1 MDNGKNKFNERL
13 LNEFENLKGYDT
25 IRDVLSHRLKN
36 KQTNKYKEGKINKN
50 KYLYKLIE
58 SKYVNNIFCELF
70 LNKKSAKKF
79 ANNSNICSP
88 YSVKKIVQVKKGK
101 DEVEIDLE
109 NENEKP
115 NDPVILHHDI
125 KTETTYFY
133 TSEGNNFY
141 IFFKIN
147 HYINQELFFTNTNKY
162 IPSIFIFFYDI
173 NNFNKIEDNTVP
185 TQIYNNS
192 KNVSSMNC
200 QLLLT
205 KYYEAYNHYKKEIN
219 DFLKNS
225 NNLLKKN
232 IKKKREIPINNTN
245 VEEQKQQNQNYIKK
259 NITDEQPNKICTDR
273 LFIKEDKKKKKKN
286 IHTQSQPITKKIVDH
301 YVLLANHE
309 DHNEISYFDF
319 INIFENT
326 LYKYNI
332 IDCNFEHNLEKLNIL
347 DKKWNDKTYDEKV
360 DIYFNFKEKHKSNG
374 TNKLSDTNI
383 FYDNLKNDKI
393 QLHKY
398 QRIVSITNERNNII
412 GNDHDTKSG
421 VHILMKENKI
431 FNWWYKSYFIFS
443 LMKNKNNFNQI
454 CAIKNFKKVIH
465 LLKKNKNEIINNPI
479 YIYSSRSKG
488 GNEFYITYNNVNKCF
503 SIFMPPFLIYF
514 NKDKW
519 ALFNLNEYN
528 SQDQRKENSRLVLN
542 ILVELFLSIRMIYLK
557 KKIIR
562 KLKVYLLERTLKGY
576 ARCRMVSVKNK
587 SFNCRKASSKLN
599 EKSNI
604 TYEYTFYSVID
615 NFLLAQ
621 GENYL
626 GNNRLFKKIKKVL
639 LKCTN
644 FNKCVCFKF
653 SKTKVEH
660 ICACIH
666 DLMSWAN
673 KFEHEIFKNG
683 RKEHVYIHFMQKKT
697 NLYPNCINE
706 SCDKSNAISKRENIF
721 HKICSFKITSYKDKI
736 FQISK
741 NVCMHLFHL
750 FKSLEKSLNW
760 DTIYILKHAQFIL
773 LRFPY
778 ICYAICCSKR
788 KVQNLKRVLCR
799 TYIRYRSMCLCKKYL
814 KSTHR
819 NILYLIKKKKKKVLW
834 NTFLNN
840 KNIFLFWYLL
850 KIQKLLLYFYLCMIT
865 NYCAKKSLRCC
876 CYCSVKQKKDIFS
889 IREKEQKK
897 KEPKQ
902 VSYTHNMLHKTF
914 TDLIKEIKSEKQKK
928 KIFLHFRK
936 NANISCL
943 CKAKSSTLYEHSE
956 KSSYFDCYKKAKKKK
971 KKIAFTLKSVH
982 MNKYFLKNKRNV
994 QIIQNSNNN
1003 QKEEIVKDATQIQNN
1018 ILQCEYPIEEKS
1030 CLKQESYCNFF
1041 KLKNMKKLIINYG
1054 NCLTTKINE
1063 EFNRS
1068 KKKHIFL
1075 NANKVKHELVKIA
1088 HLFQYEAKDVI
1099 NFINIIYKGTSQA
1112 TFEVYTEKNL
1122 NDDKNKEREKMKD
1135 DLQEVSQT
1143 ITLLLSK
1150 EIRANKNL
1158 AVYNILPIILKEKK
1172 SYINKNEK
1180 INCKIIRDF
1189 FYSSEYSLNKIYNN
1203 RNIHKYHIK
1212 LNYLAFFINGHM
1224 TYSVDIF
1231 CNNYEKLNI
1240 SKDKI
1245 YFLNINKNYL
1255 IKNIFIETTLYF
1267 IEYVFSR
1274 IAEIATFVKGNKY
1287 NKNKRN
1293 KNTFNIYKILCY
1305 EMNENEYKLKKK
1317 IKIKKNG
1324 KFVLKIFIFPKK
1336 NILFLYSYE
1345 NKTSEKIGRICNPI
1359 VVKFFKQDKYYETF
1373 LESSYIGVYDN

>member
-25 IRDVLSHRLKN
+25 ICDVLSYCLKN
-36 KQTNKYKEGKINKN
+36 KQPNKYKEGKIIKN

-79 ANNSNICSP
+79 ANNTNIFSP
-88 YSVKKIVQVKKGK
+88 YSVKKIVQIKKGK

-109 NENEKP
+109 NEYENEKP

-147 HYINQELFFTNTNKY
+147 HYINKELFYTNTNKY

-185 TQIYNNS
+185 IQIYNNG
-192 KNVSSMNC
+192 KNVSSMNS
-200 QLLLT
+200 QSLLT
-205 KYYEAYNHYKKEIN
+205 KYYEVYNHYKKEIN
-219 DFLKNS
+219 DFLKNY
-225 NNLLKKN
+225 NNLFKKN

-245 VEEQKQQNQNYIKK
+245 VEEQKLKNQNYIKK

-273 LFIKEDKKKKKKN
+273 LFIKEDQKKKKKN
-286 IHTQSQPITKKIVDH
+286 THTQSQPITKKIVDH
-301 YVLLANHE
+301 YVLLANYE
-309 DHNEISYFDF
+309 DYNEISYFDF
-319 INIFENT
+319 INIFENIF
-326 LYKYNI
+326 YKYNI
-332 IDCNFEHNLEKLNIL
+332 IDCNFEHNLEKLNML
-347 DKKWNDKTYDEKV
+347 DKKWNDKTYDEQI
-360 DIYFNFKEKHKSNG
+360 DIYFNFKEKHKNDG

-383 FYDNLKNDKI
+383 FFDNLKNDKI
-393 QLHKY
+393 QLHKH
-398 QRIVSITNERNNII
+398 QGIVSIPNERNNII
-412 GNDHDTKSG
+412 RNDHDINSG
-421 VHILMKENKI
+421 VHILMKENKN

-443 LMKNKNNFNQI
+443 LTKNKNNFNQI
-454 CAIKNFKKVIH
+454 CAIKNFKKVNH

-479 YIYSSRSKG
+479 YIYSTRSKG

-519 ALFNLNEYN
+519 VLFNLNEYN
-528 SQDQRKENSRLVLN
+528 SQDQRKENSRLMLN
-542 ILVELFLSIRMIYLK
+542 ILIELFLSIRMIYFK

-576 ARCRMVSVKNK
+576 ARCRMASVKNK

-615 NFLLAQ
+615 NFFLAQ

-626 GNNRLFKKIKKVL
+626 GNNKLFKKIKKIL
-639 LKCTN
+639 LKCAN
-644 FNKCVCFKF
+644 FSKYVCFKF

-666 DLMSWAN
+666 DLVSWAN

-683 RKEHVYIHFMQKKT
+683 RKEHVYIHFVQKKT
-697 NLYPNCINE
+697 NLLPNCINE
-706 SCDKSNAISKRENIF
+706 SCDKSNAISKRENTTF

-741 NVCMHLFHL
+741 NICMHLFHL

-778 ICYAICCSKR
+778 ICYTICYSKR

-799 TYIRYRSMCLCKKYL
+799 AYIRYGSMWFCKKYL
-814 KSTHR
+814 KNTHK
-819 NILYLIKKKKKKVLW
+819 NILYLIKKKKKKLLW
-834 NTFLNN
+834 NTFLN
-840 KNIFLFWYLL
+840 KKDIFLFWYLL

-876 CYCSVKQKKDIFS
+876 CYCSAKKKKDIFS
-889 IREKEQKK
+889 IREKE
-897 KEPKQ
+897 PKQ
-902 VSYTHNMLHKTF
+902 VSYTYNMLHKTF

-943 CKAKSSTLYEHSE
+943 CKVKSSTFYEQSE

-971 KKIAFTLKSVH
+971 KK
-982 MNKYFLKNKRNV
+982 
-994 QIIQNSNNN
+994 
-1003 QKEEIVKDATQIQNN
+1003 
-1018 ILQCEYPIEEKS
+1018 
-1030 CLKQESYCNFF
+1030 
-1041 KLKNMKKLIINYG
+1041 
-1054 NCLTTKINE
+1054 
-1063 EFNRS
+1063 
-1068 KKKHIFL
+1068 
-1075 NANKVKHELVKIA
+1075 
-1088 HLFQYEAKDVI
+1088 
-1099 NFINIIYKGTSQA
+1099 
-1112 TFEVYTEKNL
+1112 
-1122 NDDKNKEREKMKD
+1122 
-1135 DLQEVSQT
+1135 
-1143 ITLLLSK
+1143 
-1150 EIRANKNL
+1150 
-1158 AVYNILPIILKEKK
+1158 
-1172 SYINKNEK
+1172 
-1180 INCKIIRDF
+1180 
-1189 FYSSEYSLNKIYNN
+1189 
-1203 RNIHKYHIK
+1203 
-1212 LNYLAFFINGHM
+1212 
-1224 TYSVDIF
+1224 
-1231 CNNYEKLNI
+1231 
-1240 SKDKI
+1240 
-1245 YFLNINKNYL
+1245 
-1255 IKNIFIETTLYF
+1255 
-1267 IEYVFSR
+1267 
-1274 IAEIATFVKGNKY
+1274 
-1287 NKNKRN
+1287 
-1293 KNTFNIYKILCY
+1293 
-1305 EMNENEYKLKKK
+1305 
-1317 IKIKKNG
+1317 
-1324 KFVLKIFIFPKK
+1324 
-1336 NILFLYSYE
+1336 
-1345 NKTSEKIGRICNPI
+1345 
-1359 VVKFFKQDKYYETF
+1359 
-1373 LESSYIGVYDN
+1373 

>member
-36 KQTNKYKEGKINKN
+36 KQPNKYKEGKINTN
-50 KYLYKLIE
+50 KYLQKLIE
-58 SKYVNNIFCELF
+58 SKYVNKIFCELF
-70 LNKKSAKKF
+70 LNKKCAKKF
-79 ANNSNICSP
+79 ANNSNIFSP
-88 YSVKKIVQVKKGK
+88 YSVKKIIQIKKEK
-101 DEVEIDLE
+101 NEKVEIDLK
-109 NENEKP
+109 NESEKP

-147 HYINQELFFTNTNKY
+147 HYINKELFYTNTNKY
-162 IPSIFIFFYDI
+162 IPSIFIFLYDI

-185 TQIYNNS
+185 IQIYNNG
-192 KNVSSMNC
+192 KNVSSMNY
-200 QLLLT
+200 QLLVT
-205 KYYEAYNHYKKEIN
+205 KCYETYNHYKKEIN

-225 NNLLKKN
+225 SNILKKN
-232 IKKKREIPINNTN
+232 IKKKRGTPINNTN
-245 VEEQKQQNQNYIKK
+245 VEEEKQKNQNYIKK

-273 LFIKEDKKKKKKN
+273 LFIKEDKKNKKKN
-286 IHTQSQPITKKIVDH
+286 THTQSQPITKKIVDQ
-301 YVLLANHE
+301 YVLLTNHE

-326 LYKYNI
+326 FYKYSI
-332 IDCNFEHNLEKLNIL
+332 IDCNFEHNLEKLNWL
-347 DKKWNDKTYDEKV
+347 DKKWNDKSYDEKI
-360 DIYFNFKEKHKSNG
+360 DIYFNFKEKHKSDK

-383 FYDNLKNDKI
+383 FCDDLKNDKT

-398 QRIVSITNERNNII
+398 QRDVSIPNERNTII
-412 GNDHDTKSG
+412 GNDHDIKSG

-431 FNWWYKSYFIFS
+431 FNWWHKSYFIFS
-443 LMKNKNNFNQI
+443 LTKNNNNFNQI
-454 CAIKNFKKVIH
+454 CAIKNFKRVIH

-479 YIYSSRSKG
+479 YVYSSRSKG

-528 SQDQRKENSRLVLN
+528 SQDQRKENPRLLLN

-562 KLKVYLLERTLKGY
+562 KLKAYLLERTLKGY
-576 ARCRMVSVKNK
+576 ARCKMNSVKNK
-587 SFNCRKASSKLN
+587 SSNCRKASSKLN
-599 EKSNI
+599 EKNNI

-615 NFLLAQ
+615 NLFLAQ
-621 GENYL
+621 GDNYI

-644 FNKCVCFKF
+644 FNKYAFFKF

-660 ICACIH
+660 ICACTH

-673 KFEHEIFKNG
+673 KFEHEIFKSG
-683 RKEHVYIHFMQKKT
+683 TKEHVYIHFVQKKT
-697 NLYPNCINE
+697 NIFPNCINE
-706 SCDKSNAISKRENIF
+706 GCDKSNAIIKRENTF
-721 HKICSFKITSYKDKI
+721 YKICSFKITSYKDKI
-736 FQISK
+736 LQISK
-741 NVCMHLFHL
+741 NICMHLFHL

-778 ICYAICCSKR
+778 ICYAICCGKR
-788 KVQNLKRVLCR
+788 NAQNLKRVLRR
-799 TYIRYRSMCLCKKYL
+799 TYIHYRSMCFCKKYL
-814 KSTHR
+814 KRTHK
-819 NILYLIKKKKKKVLW
+819 NILHLIKKKKKKVLW
-834 NTFLNN
+834 NTFLN
-840 KNIFLFWYLL
+840 KKDIFLFWYLL

-876 CYCSVKQKKDIFS
+876 CYCSVKQKKDIFP
-889 IREKEQKK
+889 IREND
-897 KEPKQ
+897 PKQ
-902 VSYTHNMLHKTF
+902 VSYTYNILHKTF
-914 TDLIKEIKSEKQKK
+914 IDLIKEIKSEKQKK

-943 CKAKSSTLYEHSE
+943 CKVKSSTFYEQSE
-956 KSSYFDCYKKAKKKK
+956 KSSYFDCCKKTKK

-982 MNKYFLKNKRNV
+982 MNEYFLKNKKNV
-994 QIIQNSNNN
+994 QVIQNGNNN
-1003 QKEEIVKDATQIQNN
+1003 QKEEIVKDANQIQNSV
-1018 ILQCEYPIEEKS
+1018 LQCEYSIEEKT

-1041 KLKNMKKLIINYG
+1041 KLKNMKRLIINYG
-1054 NCLTTKINE
+1054 NCLTTKTNE

-1068 KKKHIFL
+1068 KKKKKRIFL

-1088 HLFQYEAKDVI
+1088 HLFQCEAKDVI
-1099 NFINIIYKGTSQA
+1099 NFINMIYKGTSQ
-1112 TFEVYTEKNL
+1112 TTVEIYTEKNT
-1122 NDDKNKEREKMKD
+1122 NDDKNKERKKMKD

-1150 EIRANKNL
+1150 EMQVNKNL

-1180 INCKIIRDF
+1180 INYKIIREF
-1189 FYSSEYSLNKIYNN
+1189 FYSSEYSLNKISNN
-1203 RNIHKYHIK
+1203 SNIHKYHIK

-1255 IKNIFIETTLYF
+1255 IKNLFIETTLYF
-1267 IEYVFSR
+1267 IEYVFSQ
-1274 IAEIATFVKGNKY
+1274 IAEIATFVKSNKY
-1287 NKNKRN
+1287 NKTKRN
-1293 KNTFNIYKILCY
+1293 RNIFNIYKILCY

-1317 IKIKKNG
+1317 IKIKKSG
-1324 KFVLKIFIFPKK
+1324 KYVLKIFIFPKK

-1345 NKTSEKIGRICNPI
+1345 NKINENIGRICNPI
-1359 VVKFFKQDKYYETF
+1359 VVKFFKQDIYYETF
-1373 LESSYIGVYDN
+1373 LESSYIRSIR